1 MDPGQIGH
9 HGVVAALIV
18 KHQETDHV
26 PILQHCSMELN
37 AQETPQI
44 IREGLKKKGKFSDFF
59 FYCKWSNFFSPPF

>member
-26 PILQHCSMELN
+26 PILHHSSMELS
-37 AQETPQI
+37 AQETQQI
-44 IREGLKKKGKFSDFF
+44 IREGFKKNNEIFH
-59 FYCKWSNFFSPPF
+59 

>member
-44 IREGLKKKGKFSDFF
+44 IREGLKKK
-59 FYCKWSNFFSPPF
+59 